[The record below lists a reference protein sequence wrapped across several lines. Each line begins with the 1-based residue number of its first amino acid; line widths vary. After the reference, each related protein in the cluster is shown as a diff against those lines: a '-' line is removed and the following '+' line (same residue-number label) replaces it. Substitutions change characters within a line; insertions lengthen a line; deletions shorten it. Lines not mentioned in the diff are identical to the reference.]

1 MFVYLSK
8 KLAIGNSVKVTAV
21 SWSMDHN
28 CMAVGADDGIIR
40 IISNDASSQS
50 LSHRGLTVKQQLSG
64 HSTSITGCT
73 WNELH
78 QKLTTSD
85 ASGLIIVWVSRAKE
99 EYSEEMVNNRG
110 KSFAVT
116 GLDWSP
122 DGAMI
127 AILYEDGNMIIGSVE
142 GTRLWEKEFKV
153 ICRNVQWNPDSKVLL
168 VGVGDEVQAFDE
180 NGAFSLLR
188 YEFGAISI

>member
-8 KLAIGNSVKVTAV
+8 KLAIGNSVRVTAV
-21 SWSMDHN
+21 AWSTDHS
-28 CMAVGADDGIIR
+28 CIAVGADDGIIR
-40 IISNDASSQS
+40 IISNDASNQSQ
-50 LSHRGLTVKQQLSG
+50 RGLTVKQQLSG

-85 ASGLIIVWVSRAKE
+85 ASGLIIVWVSRKKDDFF
-99 EYSEEMVNNRG
+99 EEMVNNRG
-110 KSFAVT
+110 KAFSVT

-127 AILYEDGNMIIGSVE
+127 AILYEDGNMIVGSVE

-153 ICRNVQWNPDSKVLL
+153 MCRNVQWNPDSKVLL
-168 VGVGDEVQAFDE
+168 VGVGDEVQAFDD
-180 NGAFSLLR
+180 NGALTLP
-188 YEFGAISI
+188 Y